1 MAKRTSIKRRLFVFS
16 IVFFLVILIA
26 GNITF
31 VASMQNIA
39 RLNKMNDLKQLIE
52 IEKSK
57 LESLVNSEIAIVL
70 KMAGSPLIQQY
81 LLNPTEPNL
90 EELALREIAE
100 YRSAF
105 ASNSVFW
112 VSDADKKFYSD
123 NAYAYT
129 VDVNDPNNYWYKM
142 TLNETEKFNFNINY
156 NPDLKKT
163 MLWLNAPVFDGK
175 NKKKPVGILGT
186 GVDLTSFINSIYKGY
201 SNAADMY
208 FFNNLGEITGAKNA
222 SIVADK
228 MVIGKALGEIG
239 DEIFKIA
246 KGLSPEQTQNISM
259 PNEEIAISTVPTLG
273 WYIAVIHP
281 LNMNDYLK
289 NNMTII
295 FSAMML
301 AIALIFIIFN
311 VFIGKIIKP
320 LKKTAL
326 TLNTVS
332 TDWDLTHRITEQS
345 KDEIGAIADS
355 FNKLMDA
362 LRRPISE
369 AQACANTL
377 SSASEELYKVSNK
390 LSSSSEKTVKQSTE
404 AADTTGQ
411 ITANI
416 QAIASGA
423 EQASANANEVT
434 SAAEQM
440 AVNINAMASGAE
452 QASLNAS
459 EVTGAAKQMSANMNT
474 IAVAVEE
481 MSSSIS
487 QIAGNAL
494 DARKITEDAITKSGD
509 ATKVMDKLG
518 MAAKEIGKVT
528 IIIKKIADKTSLL
541 ALNATIEAASA
552 GSAGKGFA
560 VVAEEIKELA
570 QQSAN
575 NADDIAHKIENIQEG
590 TGEAARVIND
600 VSGII
605 TKINQ
610 SVDAIAGHVEQQTK
624 ASNEISSNGAQTN
637 TEAKRVASA
646 IGEVARGANEIASN
660 VTLANTGAKRVVSAI
675 GEVAKGTNDVSKNAS
690 DAAKGVGSV
699 SHNIINMSEVAK
711 DSAQSAKQ
719 VNLSAADLSKF
730 AEELKNTV
738 RQFKI

>member
-1 MAKRTSIKRRLFVFS
+1 MAKRTSIKRRLFAFS

-26 GNITF
+26 GNIAF
-31 VASMQNIA
+31 VTSMQNIA
-39 RLNKMNDLKQLIE
+39 RLNKMNDLRQLIE
-52 IEKSK
+52 IERSK

-70 KMAGSPLIQQY
+70 KMAGSPLVQQY
-81 LLNPTEPNL
+81 LLNPTEPDL
-90 EELALREIAE
+90 EKLALREIAE

-105 ASNSVFW
+105 ASNTVFW
-112 VSDADKKFYSD
+112 VSDTDKKFYSD
-123 NAYAYT
+123 DAYAYT
-129 VDVNDPNNYWYKM
+129 VDVKDPNNYWYLM

-186 GVDLTSFINSIYKGY
+186 GVDLTSFIGSIYKGY

-208 FFNNLGEITGAKNA
+208 FFNNLGEVTGAKNA

-228 MVIGKALGEIG
+228 MVISKALGEIG
-239 DEIFKIA
+239 DEIFKAA
-246 KGLSPEQTQNISM
+246 KDLSPGQTQNISM

-281 LNMNDYLK
+281 LDINDYLK
-289 NNMTII
+289 NNTTVI
-295 FSAMML
+295 FAAMML

-311 VFIGKIIKP
+311 VFIGRMIKP
-320 LKKTAL
+320 LKKAAA

-332 TDWDLTHRITEQS
+332 TDWDLTHRITNKS
-345 KDEIGAIADS
+345 RDEIGAIADS

-362 LRRPISE
+362 LRSPISK
-369 AQACANTL
+369 AQACATTL
-377 SSASEELYKVSNK
+377 STASEELNKVSNK
-390 LSSSSEKTVKQSTE
+390 LSSSSEETVKQSTE
-404 AADTTGQ
+404 AASTAGQ
-411 ITANI
+411 ITGNI

-423 EQASANANEVT
+423 EQASANANEVAN
-434 SAAEQM
+434 AAEQM

-452 QASLNAS
+452 QASLNAR
-459 EVTGAAKQMSANMNT
+459 EVTGAAKQMSTNMNT

-481 MSSSIS
+481 MSSSIR
-487 QIAGNAL
+487 QIAGNAG
-494 DARKITEDAITKSGD
+494 DARKITEDAISKSCD
-509 ATKVMDKLG
+509 ANKVMDKLG
-518 MAAKEIGKVT
+518 IAAKEIGKVT
-528 IIIKKIADKTSLL
+528 ILIKKIADKTSLL

-552 GSAGKGFA
+552 GDAGKGFA
-560 VVAEEIKELA
+560 VVAGEIKALA

-590 TGEAARVIND
+590 TGEAAKSIND
-600 VSGII
+600 ISGII
-605 TKINQ
+605 AQINQ
-610 SVDAIAGHVEQQTK
+610 SVEAITGHIEQQTK
-624 ASNEISSNGAQTN
+624 ASNEISSNVAQTN
-637 TEAKRVASA
+637 VEAKRVASA
-646 IGEVARGANEIASN
+646 IDEVARGANEIASN

-699 SHNIINMSEVAK
+699 SHNIVSMNEVAK
-711 DSAQSAKQ
+711 DSAHSAKQ

-738 RQFKI
+738 EQFKI

>member
-1 MAKRTSIKRRLFVFS
+1 
-16 IVFFLVILIA
+16 
-26 GNITF
+26 
-31 VASMQNIA
+31 MQNIA
-39 RLNKMNDLKQLIE
+39 RLNKMNDLRQVIE

-70 KMAGSPLIQQY
+70 KMSGSPLIQQY

-90 EELALREIAE
+90 EKLALQEIAE

-112 VSDADKKFYSD
+112 VSDTDKKFYSD
-123 NAYAYT
+123 DAYAYT
-129 VDVNDPNNYWYKM
+129 VDVKNPNNYWYKM

-186 GVDLTSFINSIYKGY
+186 GVDLTSFISSIYKGY
-201 SNAADMY
+201 SNVADMY
-208 FFNNLGEITGAKNA
+208 FFNNLGEITGAKNT

-228 MVIGKALGEIG
+228 KVIGKELGEIG
-239 DEIFKIA
+239 DEILKVA

-259 PNEEIAISTVPTLG
+259 PNEEIAISSIPTLG

-281 LNMNDYLK
+281 LDMNDYLK
-289 NNMTII
+289 NDTTVI
-295 FSAMML
+295 FGAMMI
-301 AIALIFIIFN
+301 AVALIFIIFN
-311 VFIGKIIKP
+311 VFIGRIIKP

-332 TDWDLTHRITEQS
+332 TDWDLTHRITNNS

-369 AQACANTL
+369 AQACATTL

-390 LSSSSEKTVKQSTE
+390 LSSSSENTVNQSTE
-404 AADTTGQ
+404 AADTTKH
-411 ITANI
+411 ITGNI
-416 QAIASGA
+416 HAIASGA
-423 EQASANANEVT
+423 EEASANANEVAN
-434 SAAEQM
+434 AAEQM
-440 AVNINAMASGAE
+440 ALSITSMADSAKR
-452 QASLNAS
+452 ASLNAS

-474 IAVAVEE
+474 IAVAIEE
-481 MSSSIS
+481 MSSSIR
-487 QIAGNAL
+487 QIANNAG
-494 DARKITEDAITKSGD
+494 DARKITEDAISKSSD
-509 ATKVMDKLG
+509 ANKVMDKLG
-518 MAAKEIGKVT
+518 LAAKEIGKVT
-528 IIIKKIADKTSLL
+528 ILIKKIADKTSLL

-552 GSAGKGFA
+552 GDAGKGFA
-560 VVAEEIKELA
+560 VVAGEIKELA

-590 TGEAARVIND
+590 TGEATKAIND

-605 TKINQ
+605 AQINQ
-610 SVDAIAGHVEQQTK
+610 SVEAITGHIDQQTK
-624 ASNEISSNGAQTN
+624 ASNEIANNVAQTN
-637 TEAKRVASA
+637 VEAKRVASA
-646 IGEVARGANEIASN
+646 IDEVARGANEIASN
-660 VTLANTGAKRVVSAI
+660 VTVANTGAKRVVSAI
-675 GEVAKGTNDVSKNAS
+675 GEVAKGTNEVSRNAS
-690 DAAKGVGSV
+690 DAANGIGSV
-699 SHNIINMSEVAK
+699 SHNIVSMSEVAK

-719 VNLSAADLSKF
+719 VNLSAADLSKY
-730 AEELKNTV
+730 AEELNNTV